1 MMFIYIVV
9 IVPIFLAGIF
19 NILNMV
25 KILEESIIN
34 TSFNNADRLKT
45 RLSDMIATVDG
56 IAQQIY
62 VNEDICE
69 FLSGGYYTPQECKD
83 FYSSNSF
90 FGSYI
95 NAYNQVKKMRIYVE
109 RPLPLYNDEFY
120 RTTTSIRESKWYNEA
135 INNKGV
141 SKVTVFQ
148 DKTDSN
154 VYLHLIKAIFSE
166 DKCVGVLDI
175 IINPDWIDSLMANET
190 DDVVFSTERG
200 KVFYSNIENFKIG
213 SVIGA
218 PDHDLLEP
226 NLRTLTD
233 IAFDRGDTYNVLETF
248 EYENTNNIFQIF
260 LITPANTINAQTSA
274 AYNLYMWYM
283 MSCFFLS
290 FLIIILFTSMFS
302 NRIDQ
307 LKHQMHSVA
316 TGDFSMSCEIEG
328 NDEITELNEDLRRM
342 VNSMQILIK
351 EAYNAKLQAEQL
363 KLSQSE
369 AEFKALASQ
378 INPHFLYNS
387 LETIRMKAFCSGDK
401 ETAVLVKKLGK
412 ILRRCLEVK
421 DTNVTLGSELEF
433 TENYLE
439 LQKARFG
446 DRITYN
452 IICEVE
458 KDYLILPL
466 IIQPIVENAFVH
478 GVESSTVD
486 GKIDIKIT
494 RKGSD
499 VIITVIDNGCG
510 MTPERLAEIEQKLID
525 NDTSSG
531 KSIGLTNV
539 NSRIKMA
546 HGSEYG
552 LHISSVEGKG
562 TKVTVT
568 LPAYSERK
576 TSTDKEDTLNA

>member
-25 KILEESIIN
+25 NILEESIIN
-34 TSFNNADRLKT
+34 TSFNNADRLKS
-45 RLSDMIATVDG
+45 RLGDMIATVDG

-62 VNEDICE
+62 VNDDIAE
-69 FLSGGYYTPQECKD
+69 FLTNEHTTAEECRE
-83 FYSSNSF
+83 FYSTHSF
-90 FGSYI
+90 FGNYI
-95 NAYNQVKKMRIYVE
+95 NAYTQIKKMRIYTDS
-109 RPLPLYNDEFY
+109 PLPLYNDEFY
-120 RTTTSIRESKWYNEA
+120 RTTYAVRESKWYSDA
-135 INNKGV
+135 ISNRGV
-141 SKVTVFQ
+141 TKVSVFQ

-166 DKCVGVLDI
+166 DSCVGVLVI
-175 IINPDWIDSLMANET
+175 TINPDWIDNMMANET

-218 PDHDLLEP
+218 PDQNLLEP
-226 NLRTLTD
+226 NIRTLTD

-248 EYENTNNIFQIF
+248 EYGDTNNIFQIF
-260 LITPANTINAQTSA
+260 LITPANRVNTQTSS

-283 MSCFFLS
+283 MLCFFLS

-307 LKHQMHSVA
+307 LKRQMHNVA

-421 DTNVTLGSELEF
+421 DTTVTLGSELEF

-452 IICEVE
+452 IICDVE

-466 IIQPIVENAFVH
+466 IIQPVVENAFVH

-486 GKIDIKIT
+486 GKIDIKIK
-494 RKGSD
+494 RRGSD
-499 VIITVIDNGCG
+499 VIINVVDNGCG
-510 MTPERLAEIEQKLID
+510 MSPERLAEIEKKLAE

-546 HGSEYG
+546 HGSDYG
-552 LHISSVEGKG
+552 LSISSVEGKG
-562 TKVTVT
+562 TKVTIT

>member
-1 MMFIYIVV
+1 MVIYIVV

-25 KILEESIIN
+25 NILQESIIN
-34 TSFNNADRLKT
+34 TSFNNADRLKS
-45 RLSDMIATVDG
+45 RLGDMIATVDG

-62 VNEDICE
+62 VNDEICR
-69 FLSGGYYTPQECKD
+69 FLAIGYETPEECEA
-83 FYSSNSF
+83 FYSEKSY

-95 NAYNQVKKMRIYVE
+95 SAYDQVKKMRIYVE
-109 RPLPLYNDEFY
+109 RPLPLYNKEFIC
-120 RTTTSIRESKWYNEA
+120 TTDSVRENKWYKEA
-135 INNKGV
+135 IAYKGKTKL
-141 SKVTVFQ
+141 SVFQ

-154 VYLHLIKAIFSE
+154 VYLHLLRAMYANGQ
-166 DKCVGVLDI
+166 CVGVLDI
-175 IINPDWIDSLMANET
+175 TIDPDWIDNMMENET

-200 KVFYSNIENFKIG
+200 KVFYSNIEKFKIG

-218 PDHDLLEP
+218 PSQDLLEP
-226 NLRTLTD
+226 NIRTLTD

-248 EYENTNNIFQIF
+248 EYNNTSNIFQIF
-260 LITPANTINAQTSA
+260 LITPANRVNSQTSA

-283 MSCFFLS
+283 MLCFFLS
-290 FLIIILFTSMFS
+290 FLVIILFTSMFS

-316 TGDFSMSCEIEG
+316 TGDFSMACDIEG
-328 NDEITELNEDLRRM
+328 NDEITELNDDLRRM

-466 IIQPIVENAFVH
+466 IIQPVVENAFVH

-486 GKIDIKIT
+486 GKIDIKIK

-499 VIITVIDNGCG
+499 VVITVIDNGCG
-510 MTPERLAEIEQKLID
+510 MTPERLAEIEQKLIE

-546 HGSEYG
+546 HGSNYG
-552 LHISSVEGKG
+552 LKISSVEGKG
-562 TKVTVT
+562 TKVTIT

-576 TSTDKEDTLNA
+576 KSTDKEDTINA